1 MDKARA
7 YEAGAMI
14 AEINGK
20 LTRYT
25 KEFGRPSLI
34 DWWLYDYIT
43 QIDLSEYIVVNSLD
57 DILVDYLSDSFHP
70 GFTIEFGPES
80 LDESIMDYLVE
91 KGHVKSIDDLEDEE
105 EDEEDED
112 EDE

>member
-7 YEAGAMI
+7 YEAGAAI

-34 DWWLYDYIT
+34 DWWFYDYIT
-43 QIDLSEYIVVNSLD
+43 QIDLSEYIIVNPLD
-57 DILVDYLSDSFHP
+57 DILVSYLADAFI

-80 LDESIMDYLVE
+80 LDESIMDYLME
-91 KGHVKSIDDLEDEE
+91 KGHVKSIDDMEDEE
-105 EDEEDED
+105 EDEDED
-112 EDE
+112 ADE